1 MTDVD
6 YAMQA
11 ERPPPRDPFR
21 PMIWGFGLIAF
32 TVIGLGGW
40 SSIVRIDSAAL
51 ATGTI
56 AVESNRRTIQHLE
69 GGIVQEI
76 LVREGSSVREG
87 DVLMRL
93 DPTRTRAQATIF
105 QSELDAQMAIAAR
118 LNAERENRR
127 QIEFPSG
134 ILSRISDPSVRE
146 IVETQRSLFEARMAA
161 LLGQRSILEQRVQQ
175 IAEQILGL
183 RALERSKREQT
194 RLIQEEL
201 RSLEG
206 LLADA
211 IVTRTR
217 VLALQREASRL
228 EGEIGEHVAA
238 IARSQQ
244 AVGETRL
251 QILQLERQRQEEIA
265 TQLRDTQSRIFQ
277 LREQLTTAEDAQRR
291 IEIVAPIDGT
301 VLNLQVFTTGGVIA
315 PGAPIMNIVPSNDR
329 FIVEAQIAPTEI
341 DTIRPGFEVSLRFS
355 TVGGRL
361 IPTIRG
367 TLEDISPDRLT
378 DQRTGLSFYMGR
390 IQIPPE
396 EVSRLA
402 GLLNLHA
409 GMPVEVMINRG
420 DRTILQYLI
429 EPLRQTVSRSLRE
442 V

>member
-21 PMIWGFGLIAF
+21 PMIWGVGLIAF

-40 SSIVRIDSAAL
+40 SSVARVDSAAL

-76 LVREGSSVREG
+76 LVREGSVVREG
-87 DVLMRL
+87 DVLIRL

-105 QSELDAQMAIAAR
+105 QSEFDAQTAIAAR
-118 LNAERENRR
+118 LNAERESRR

-134 ILSRISDPSVRE
+134 LLARTSDPSVRE

-175 IAEQILGL
+175 IAEQISGL

-277 LREQLTTAEDAQRR
+277 LREQLATADDAQRR

-341 DTIRPGFEVSLRFS
+341 DTVRPGLDVTLRFS
-355 TVGGRL
+355 TVGSRL
-361 IPTIRG
+361 VPTIRG

-390 IQIPPE
+390 IHIPPE
-396 EVSRLA
+396 EANRLA

-429 EPLRQTVSRSLRE
+429 EPLRQTVTRSLRE